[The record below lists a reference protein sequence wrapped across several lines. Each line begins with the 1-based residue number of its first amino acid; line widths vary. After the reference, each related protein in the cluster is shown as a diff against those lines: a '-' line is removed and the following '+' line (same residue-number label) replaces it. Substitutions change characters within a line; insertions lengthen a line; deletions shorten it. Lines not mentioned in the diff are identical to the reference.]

1 MLNAR
6 LGLVTLFPDG
16 QQKISTRRGEV
27 GHAVY
32 GPYERVDPGQY
43 VVEFDVVA
51 NGDLSGQGDA
61 VLGNVDVVAEHG
73 ARVFAA
79 ADFRCSHL
87 QDGAPPLRLSFAV
100 DRPGTLQYRVFTNG
114 VLPLVVGDFPLRVAA
129 PPGVEAAS
137 ALARRRFPSVVEGE
151 APPFFLR
158 RLRDFRQMHN
168 NGADVRLDGERI
180 IVAIDGVAF
189 HADTA
194 DDINFVGEI
203 FQRNTYN
210 LLQRHD
216 ACVIDVGMNLG
227 LVSLAFAS
235 KSFVK
240 EVHAFEPFRETF
252 ERAQANLRLNPE
264 LSDKITAYNFGL
276 AGADQELSLLISD
289 EGDSGSQSI
298 RGATKGKPTAV
309 QVRKASTVLEPIF
322 RSAKAKGRDIV
333 AKIDCEGS
341 EFEIFEALQAAG
353 LWRDVTAL
361 MVEWHRVVDGK
372 TQKNLID
379 VLVDEGFSAVDL
391 SAPLGNGFF
400 YAMRTHPRD

>member
-6 LGLVTLFPDG
+6 IGSVSLFPDG
-16 QQKISTRRGEV
+16 QQKISTRQGEV
-27 GHAVY
+27 GHAIY

-43 VVEFDVVA
+43 IVEFDIVR

-73 ARVFAA
+73 ARVFARTE
-79 ADFRCSHL
+79 FSFSQL
-87 QDGAPPLRLSFAV
+87 QDGAPPLRLSFSV

-114 VLPLVVGDFPLRVAA
+114 VLPLVVGDFPVKAA
-129 PPGVEAAS
+129 VPPGVEPQT
-137 ALARRRFPSVVEGE
+137 ALALRRFPSVVGGE
-151 APPFFLR
+151 VPPFFLR
-158 RLRDFRQMHN
+158 RLREFRQMHN
-168 NGADVRLDGERI
+168 NGADVRVDGERTVVTI
-180 IVAIDGVAF
+180 NGVAF

-210 LLQRHD
+210 FLQRHD
-216 ACVIDVGMNLG
+216 ACVIDIGMNLG

-240 EVHAFEPFRETF
+240 EVHSFEPFRETF
-252 ERAQANLRLNPE
+252 ERAEANLKLNPK
-264 LSDKITAYNFGL
+264 LADKITAYNFGL
-276 AGADQELSLLISD
+276 AGSDQEISLLISD
-289 EGDSGSQSI
+289 EGDSGSNSI
-298 RGATKGKPTAV
+298 RGASKGKPTAI

-341 EFEIFEALQAAG
+341 EFEIFEVLQAAG
-353 LWRDVTAL
+353 LWRDVTAV

-372 TQKNLID
+372 TQKDLID
-379 VLVDEGFSAVDL
+379 VLIDEGFSAINL

-400 YAMRTHPRD
+400 YAMKTHAKI